1 MVLKV
6 TINALGR
13 RRSRDR
19 GQVILKPVPH
29 GLETDEIVDSK
40 GYARLYQ
47 RIQEEFDYLRLGIGR
62 YQVQVANLIAE
73 CP

>member
-13 RRSRDR
+13 RRSLNR
-19 GQVILKPVPH
+19 GQVIFKPVPH
-29 GLETDEIVDSK
+29 GLETDEIVDPK

-47 RIQEEFDYLRLGIGR
+47 RIQEEFDYLPLGIGR
-62 YQVQVANLIAE
+62 YREQVAKVIAE
-73 CP
+73 CW